1 MKYGFKSL
9 PERLR
14 QRISAGVFFF
24 LQGLV
29 FSSWASRIPYI
40 KDSLS
45 LDDSQLGF
53 ALLAIP
59 LGQFIAMGPSGV
71 INSKFGS
78 KNVIKFST
86 LLYPVTLILI
96 SCVTSLW
103 QLMAVLVFYGIFANL
118 QSISI
123 NTQAVGVERVYG
135 RSIMASLHGLWSL
148 AGFTGGLVTSILVP
162 YGIMPFQQFVGVFV
176 FAIIVLIVF
185 WPHLLDSQDDIAA
198 PREGK
203 KKSFMR
209 PDSLIILIG
218 FIAFS
223 CWCAEG
229 CMFDWSGVYFET
241 VVKPGKDLVAMGFVS
256 FMCTMSIG
264 RFIADYFINRFG
276 VIKVIGISGVMIA
289 AGLSFSVA
297 FPTFVPAMLG
307 FALAGFGVSSVIPLC
322 YSIAGRSKTMPPSL
336 AIAAVSSIGF
346 FGFLIAPPLIGLIA
360 HHSSLRVSFMMIAC
374 VGAMLTVLSFKVG
387 KLLEKNKE

>member
-29 FSSWASRIPYI
+29 FSSWASRIPHI

-53 ALLAIP
+53 ALFAIP
-59 LGQFIAMGPSGV
+59 CGQFLAMGPSGI

-86 LLYPVTLILI
+86 LFYPVSLVLI
-96 SCVTSLW
+96 SCVSSLW
-103 QLMAVLVFYGIFANL
+103 QLMTVLVFYGIFANL

-148 AGFTGGLVTSILVP
+148 AGFTGGLITFSLAAFDIT
-162 YGIMPFQQFVGVFV
+162 PFQQFVGVFI
-176 FAIIVLIVF
+176 FALFVLFFF
-185 WPHLLDSQDDIAA
+185 WPHLLDSQEDRAS
-198 PREGK
+198 PRDG
-203 KKSFMR
+203 KKSFVR
-209 PDSLIILIG
+209 PDALIVLIG

-241 VVKPGKDLVAMGFVS
+241 IVKPGSNLVAAGFVS
-256 FMCTMSIG
+256 FMCAMSLG
-264 RFIADYFINRFG
+264 RFAADYFINAFG
-276 VIKVIGISGVMIA
+276 VIKVICASGIMIA
-289 AGLSFSVA
+289 CGLSFSVI
-297 FPTFVPAMLG
+297 FPSFVPAMLG
-307 FALAGFGVSSVIPLC
+307 FALTGFGVSSVIPIC
-322 YSIAGRSKTMPPSL
+322 YSIAGRSKRMPPSL
-336 AIAAVSSIGF
+336 AIATVSSIGF
-346 FGFLIAPPLIGLIA
+346 FGFLIAPPLIGQIA
-360 HHSSLRVSFMMIAC
+360 HFFSLKLAFIMVAC
-374 VGAMLTVLSFKVG
+374 TGAALTALSFKVG
-387 KLLEKNKE
+387 KLLENNSE